1 VLRAPPKH
9 LMLIHR
15 APSAI
20 NRSTS
25 VSTSPSVLRSGW
37 SRSFPYLGVVAA
49 CNQTVGTSPVGRE
62 VLTKGK
68 PPAALSALIQWR
80 A

>member
-1 VLRAPPKH
+1 MLRAPPKH

-20 NRSTS
+20 NRWTS
-25 VSTSPSVLRSGW
+25 ASTSPSVLRSEW
-37 SRSFPYLGVVAA
+37 LRSFPHFGVVAA
-49 CNQTVGTSPVGRE
+49 CNQTLGTSPVGRE
-62 VLTKGK
+62 VLREGK
-68 PPAALSALIQWR
+68 APAALSALIQWR